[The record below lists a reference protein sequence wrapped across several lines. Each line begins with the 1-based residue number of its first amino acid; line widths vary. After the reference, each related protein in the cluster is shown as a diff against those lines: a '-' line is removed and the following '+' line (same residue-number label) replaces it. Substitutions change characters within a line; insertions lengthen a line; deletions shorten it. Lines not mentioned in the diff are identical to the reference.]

1 MPTTDHS
8 DFSLVAG
15 DDWRIV
21 GTPQTLIRFQTL
33 LPVASENVHLP
44 GWRPWPNQNM
54 IPVDDGNCLSFRPH
68 AGRLLQVAPAA
79 GS

>member
-33 LPVASENVHLP
+33 LPVGSENS
-44 GWRPWPNQNM
+44 
-54 IPVDDGNCLSFRPH
+54 I
-68 AGRLLQVAPAA
+68 RL
-79 GS
+79 GSGPDRIRT